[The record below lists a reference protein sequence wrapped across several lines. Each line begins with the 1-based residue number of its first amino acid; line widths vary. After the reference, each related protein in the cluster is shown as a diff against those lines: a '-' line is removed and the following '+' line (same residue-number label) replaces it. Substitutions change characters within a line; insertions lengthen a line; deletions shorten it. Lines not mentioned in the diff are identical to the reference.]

1 MPTSNGFASLRLR
14 IGGAIAAATVWC
26 IIGQMGLVS
35 RAQGA
40 EAPAETLKRCFLALE
55 AISAEVP
62 RGTFDPKAIVEKTG
76 RDPAKLFEWV
86 RDETLWVPYQG
97 ELRGPAGV
105 LMDRVGNSLDRSLLL
120 AELLRLAGHK
130 VRLAHA
136 SLTEQQ
142 AGDLLSRVR
151 PAPKGGL
158 VTPSEDVSDAAV
170 ERVEKKIRGLGFPE
184 ETLKGPSPEVQRESA
199 QGLAHATDG
208 MSKVT
213 PLVLEA
219 AGKVEAREEA
229 PARASAVR
237 CLRDHWWVQV
247 QTGDAWADADPL
259 PANARMGEGCARAA
273 ETLAPSPADGGFRL
287 AAKWVHRATL
297 SVVVE
302 QLKRGKLTEHV
313 VLKHELRPCESVGQ
327 AIGLRHVPL
336 DWPKGLDASKE
347 ADLKKALLAQTQWL
361 PALFVGEKVVFQSAF
376 TMFGDAVDKPELNP
390 AAQMAKQAAGKL
402 GGFAGILGGDDDD
415 EPATPPKPEG
425 LLTAEWVDYELS
437 RPGEKPQT
445 VRREVFDLLG
455 PAARAAG
462 APEPPRIDTA
472 RQLDRAFALL
482 GETRILA
489 LPCDLSPQ
497 FLLHLALRQ
506 QLDVKDKLPKIV
518 HEQDRGRRRK
528 LAAEALNPPCGV
540 GLTHG
545 WAMERHSLCPVSGE
559 VYLDSL
565 NVVTHTPD
573 LRQDAKGSLAV
584 RERIDIVANPV
595 AVLGTSPENPVTV
608 RVRQGLADTAAEG
621 LVLDR
626 GNRESKTTVSVFELA
641 VARQVPLRVLRPSRE
656 PDWGQADLAPDVRA
670 RVGQDLAAGYLA
682 VLPAKQVLLGETLR
696 LGWFRV
702 HPATGETLG
711 VMDDGFHM
719 AEDEIVTEEASIP
732 TAQLAGTTVKEVI
745 QNTGQIARFLAG
757 QSMKVDPTLYTKI
770 VVTWYGVGDT
780 LSKCMIVY
788 HYWPPA
794 GD

>member
-14 IGGAIAAATVWC
+14 IGGAIVAVTVCC

-40 EAPAETLKRCFLALE
+40 EAPAERLERIFGALKAV
-55 AISAEVP
+55 SAEVP
-62 RGTFDPKAIVEKTG
+62 RGTFDPQAIVEKAG

-86 RDETLWVPYQG
+86 RDETLWVPYLGQ
-97 ELRGPAGV
+97 LRGPAGV

-142 AGDLLSRVR
+142 AGELLSRVR

-170 ERVEKKIRGLGFPE
+170 ERVKKKARELGLPE
-184 ETLKGPSPEVQRESA
+184 ETLRAPSPEVQRESA
-199 QGLAHATDG
+199 QRLAHATERL
-208 MSKVT
+208 SKVT

-247 QTGDAWADADPL
+247 QTAGAWADADPL

-273 ETLAPSPADGGFRL
+273 ETLAPSPRDGGFRID
-287 AAKWVHRATL
+287 AKLVHRATL
-297 SVVVE
+297 RVVVE

-336 DWPKGLDASKE
+336 DWPKGLDPSQK

-361 PALFVGEKVVFQSAF
+361 PALFVGNRAVFQSAF
-376 TMFGDAVDKPELNP
+376 TMFGEVVAGPKWNP
-390 AAQMAKQAAGKL
+390 AEEMAKQAAGKL
-402 GGFAGILGGDDDD
+402 GGFAGILGGGDG
-415 EPATPPKPEG
+415 EETPPKPEG

-462 APEPPRIDTA
+462 APEPPPIDEA
-472 RQLDRAFALL
+472 RQLDRALALL
-482 GETRILA
+482 GSTRMLT
-489 LPCDLSPQ
+489 LPCNLSAQ
-497 FLLHLALRQ
+497 FLFHLVLRQ
-506 QLDVKDKLPKIV
+506 QLDAKEKLLKIV
-518 HEQDRGRRRK
+518 QEQDRDRRRE
-528 LAAEALNPPCGV
+528 LAGEALNPPCGV
-540 GLTHG
+540 GLPHG
-545 WAMERHSLCPVSGE
+545 WALERHSLCPVSGE

-565 NVVTHTPD
+565 NVLTHTID
-573 LRQDAKGSLAV
+573 LRQDSKGSLAV

-595 AVLGTSPENPVTV
+595 AVLGTSTENPVTV
-608 RVRQGLADTAAEG
+608 RIRQGLADTVAED
-621 LVLDR
+621 LVLDP
-626 GNRESKTTVSVFELA
+626 GNRESTTTVTLFALA
-641 VARQVPLRVLRPSRE
+641 AAKQLPLRVLRPSRE

-670 RVGQDLAAGYLA
+670 RVGQDLAAGYLV

-702 HPATGETLG
+702 HPTTGETLG
-711 VMDDGFHM
+711 VMDDGSHS
-719 AEDEIVTEEASIP
+719 ATTDRAITEENVIGTANTVIRQNPLLSHP
-732 TAQLAGTTVKEVI
+732 QWGQFQRQGECLLHAMQNANLSQAQLCHLQMQMSALIVSM
-745 QNTGQIARFLAG
+745 QNFLN
-757 QSMKVDPTLYTKI
+757 Q
-770 VVTWYGVGDT
+770 
-780 LSKCMIVY
+780 
-788 HYWPPA
+788 
-794 GD
+794 

>member
-14 IGGAIAAATVWC
+14 IGGAIVAATVWC
-26 IIGQMGLVS
+26 TIAQMGLVS

-62 RGTFDPKAIVEKTG
+62 RGTFDPQAIVEKAG

-142 AGDLLSRVR
+142 AGELLSRVR
-151 PAPKGGL
+151 AAPKGGI
-158 VTPSEDVSDAAV
+158 VTPREDISDAAV
-170 ERVEKKIRGLGFPE
+170 ERVHKKIRDLGLPE
-184 ETLKGPSPEVQRESA
+184 ESLKGPSPEVQRESA
-199 QGLAHATDG
+199 QALAHATEG
-208 MSKVT
+208 LSKVT

-219 AGKVEAREEA
+219 TGKVGAREEGA
-229 PARASAVR
+229 ARASAVR

-247 QTGDAWADADPL
+247 EIAGAWADADPL
-259 PANARMGEGCARAA
+259 PANARMGDACARAA
-273 ETLAPSPADGGFRL
+273 QTLAPSPGGGGFRL
-287 AAKWVHRATL
+287 DAKLVHRATL
-297 SVVVE
+297 RVVIE
-302 QLKRGKLTEHV
+302 QLKRGKFTEHV

-327 AIGLRHVPL
+327 AVGLRHVPL
-336 DWPKGLDASKE
+336 DWPKVLDASKE

-361 PALFVGEKVVFQSAF
+361 PALFVGERAVFQSAF
-376 TMFGDAVDKPELNP
+376 TMFGDAVDKPEPNP
-390 AAQMAKQAAGKL
+390 AAAMGKHTATMV
-402 GGFAGILGGDDDD
+402 GGIGAILGGGD

-437 RPGEKPQT
+437 RPGEKAQT

-462 APEPPRIDTA
+462 TPQPPRIDTA
-472 RQLDRAFALL
+472 RQLDRALALL

-497 FLLHLALRQ
+497 FLFHLVLRQ
-506 QLDVKDKLPKIV
+506 QLDVRDKLPKIDQ
-518 HEQDRGRRRK
+518 EQDRGRRQK
-528 LAAEALNPPCGV
+528 LAAEALNPPFGV
-540 GLTHG
+540 GVTHG
-545 WAMERHSLCPVSGE
+545 WALERQSLSPVSGE

-565 NVVTHTPD
+565 NVLTHTTD
-573 LRQDAKGSLAV
+573 WRQDAKGSLAV
-584 RERIDIVANPV
+584 RQRIDIVANPV

-626 GNRESKTTVSVFELA
+626 GNREPTTTVSVF
-641 VARQVPLRVLRPSRE
+641 ARAAASQVPLRVLRPSRE

-682 VLPAKQVLLGETLR
+682 VLPAKQVPLGETLR

-702 HPATGETLG
+702 HPTTGETLG
-711 VMDDGFHM
+711 VMDDGFHSGM
-719 AEDEIVTEEASIP
+719 GDYIIEVEES
-732 TAQLAGTTVKEVI
+732 TATTRLGGIYVDEVI
-745 QNTGQIARFLAG
+745 TGFENIARFLAG
-757 QSMKVDPTLYTKI
+757 RAVQINPALYHKV
-770 VVTWYGVGDT
+770 VVTWWGIGQSLNQVVRITY
-780 LSKCMIVY
+780 
-788 HYWPPA
+788 YWKK
-794 GD
+794 

>member
-14 IGGAIAAATVWC
+14 IGGAIVAATVWC

-40 EAPAETLKRCFLALE
+40 EAPAEIVKRIFLALE

-62 RGTFDPKAIVEKTG
+62 RGTFDPQAIVEKAG

-86 RDETLWVPYQG
+86 RDETLWVPYLG

-142 AGDLLSRVR
+142 AGELLSRLR
-151 PAPKGGL
+151 AAPKGGL
-158 VTPSEDVSDAAV
+158 VTPGEDVSDAAV
-170 ERVEKKIRGLGFPE
+170 ERVTKKVRELGFPE
-184 ETLKGPSPEVQRESA
+184 ESLKGPSPEVQRESA
-199 QGLAHATDG
+199 QRLARATEGL
-208 MSKVT
+208 SKVT

-219 AGKVEAREEA
+219 AGKMEAREEA
-229 PARASAVR
+229 AARAAAIR

-247 QTGDAWADADPL
+247 EMAGAWADADPL
-259 PANARMGEGCARAA
+259 PANARMGDACARAA
-273 ETLAPSPADGGFRL
+273 QTLAPGPADGNFRL
-287 AAKWVHRATL
+287 DAKLVHRATVR
-297 SVVVE
+297 VVVE

-336 DWPKGLDASKE
+336 DWPKDLDASKE

-361 PALFVGEKVVFQSAF
+361 PALFIGEKVVFQSAF
-376 TMFGDAVDKPELNP
+376 TMFGDAVDKPEPNP
-390 AAQMAKQAAGKL
+390 AAQMGKQAAGKL

-462 APEPPRIDTA
+462 APNAPRIDNA

-482 GETRILA
+482 GETRMLA
-489 LPCDLSPQ
+489 LPCNLSPQ
-497 FLLHLALRQ
+497 FFLHLAVRQ
-506 QLDVKDKLPKIV
+506 WLDAKDKLLKVAQEP
-518 HEQDRGRRRK
+518 DRDRRRE
-528 LAAEALNPPCGV
+528 LAGEAMNPPFGV

-545 WAMERHSLCPVSGE
+545 WALERRNLCPVRGE

-565 NVVTHTPD
+565 NVLTHATD

-584 RERIDIVANPV
+584 RERIDVVANPV

-621 LVLDR
+621 LVLDHPD
-626 GNRESKTTVSVFELA
+626 SKGSMTTVSVFALA
-641 VARQVPLRVLRPSRE
+641 SASQVPLRVLRPSGE

-670 RVGQDLAAGYLA
+670 RVGQDLAAGYLV
-682 VLPAKQVLLGETLR
+682 VLPAKQVLLGETPR

-711 VMDDGFHM
+711 VMDDGFHTGT
-719 AEDEIVTEEASIP
+719 EDTLIRANPLLKHPQWFMFQQQATCLLAAMMNPNLS
-732 TAQLAGTTVKEVI
+732 TNQLA
-745 QNTGQIARFLAG
+745 FLQRQMAVLII
-757 QSMKVDPTLYTKI
+757 SMKNFLNR
-770 VVTWYGVGDT
+770 
-780 LSKCMIVY
+780 
-788 HYWPPA
+788 
-794 GD
+794 

>member
-14 IGGAIAAATVWC
+14 IGGAIVAVTVWC
-26 IIGQMGLVS
+26 IVGQMGLVS

-40 EAPAETLKRCFLALE
+40 EAPAEMLERAFRALE

-62 RGTFDPKAIVEKTG
+62 RGTFDPQAIVEKAG

-86 RDETLWVPYQG
+86 RDETLWVPYLG

-120 AELLRLAGHK
+120 AELLRRAGHK

-142 AGDLLSRVR
+142 AGELLSRLR
-151 PAPKGGL
+151 AAPKGGL

-170 ERVEKKIRGLGFPE
+170 ERVKKKVRELGVPE
-184 ETLKGPSPEVQRESA
+184 ESLRANSEKIQRESA
-199 QGLAHATDG
+199 QRLAHATEG
-208 MSKVT
+208 LSKVT

-229 PARASAVR
+229 AARASAVR

-247 QTGDAWADADPL
+247 EMAGAWADADPL
-259 PANARMGEGCARAA
+259 PANARMGEACTRAA
-273 ETLAPSPADGGFRL
+273 ETLAPSPRDGGFRL
-287 AAKWVHRATL
+287 DAKVIHRATL
-297 SVVVE
+297 RVVVE

-361 PALFVGEKVVFQSAF
+361 PALFVGDRVVFQSAF
-376 TMFGDAVDKPELNP
+376 TMFGDVVGKPEWNP
-390 AAQMAKQAAGKL
+390 AAQMGKQAAGKL
-402 GGFAGILGGDDDD
+402 GGFAGILGGGDG
-415 EPATPPKPEG
+415 EETPPKPEG

-462 APEPPRIDTA
+462 APEPPLIDEA
-472 RQLDRAFALL
+472 RQLDRALALL
-482 GETRILA
+482 GSTRMLA
-489 LPCDLSPQ
+489 LPCSLSPQ
-497 FLLHLALRQ
+497 FLLHLTVRQ
-506 QLDVKDKLPKIV
+506 WLDAKDKLMAMV
-518 HEQDRGRRRK
+518 QTQDRDRRRK
-528 LAAEALNPPCGV
+528 LAREVLNPPCGV
-540 GLTHG
+540 GLPHG
-545 WAMERHSLCPVSGE
+545 WALERQNLCPVSGE

-565 NVVTHTPD
+565 NVVTHRID
-573 LRQDAKGSLAV
+573 MRQDAKGSLAV

-595 AVLGTSPENPVTV
+595 AVLGTSTENPVTA
-608 RVRQGLADTAAEG
+608 RIRQGLADTAAEG
-621 LVLDR
+621 LVLDLP
-626 GNRESKTTVSVFELA
+626 NRESTTMVSVF
-641 VARQVPLRVLRPSRE
+641 ARAAASQLPLRVLRPNRE

-702 HPATGETLG
+702 HPTTGETLG
-711 VMDDGFHM
+711 VMDDGFHSSDRTILDK
-719 AEDEIVTEEASIP
+719 EVTEIVEIPEGYFDPYHELDRTVVRNFPRIINGRLVTTAADTEA
-732 TAQLAGTTVKEVI
+732 TVRVLLAAALG
-745 QNTGQIARFLAG
+745 GG
-757 QSMKVDPTLYTKI
+757 
-770 VVTWYGVGDT
+770 
-780 LSKCMIVY
+780 
-788 HYWPPA
+788 
-794 GD
+794 